1 MISIV
6 IPAFN
11 EERYLPKLLE
21 SIKRQDYEGYEVIVA
36 DANSKDKTR
45 KIAKR
50 FGCKVIQGGLH
61 AQGVNNGAKAAKW
74 DVLLVLDA
82 DAVLPKDFLEKN
94 FNAFRQKS
102 LDVASCYIKPISGK
116 PIDRI
121 THWIANIYYFTFK
134 KIRPYVPSFCFF
146 IKKSLFLKIGGF
158 DEKIP
163 WLVDLAFSNALPKNA
178 KYDTLP
184 VHINLSVRMGERL
197 GRLRQA
203 KLMFIGSFL
212 RTFKKNYYGEYK
224 WKGKEKIQRVI

>member
-1 MISIV
+1 MISII

-11 EERYLPKLLE
+11 EENYLPKLLE
-21 SIKRQDYEGYEVIVA
+21 SIKKQNYKDYEIIVA
-36 DANSKDKTR
+36 DANSKDNTKS
-45 KIAKR
+45 IAKR
-50 FGCKVIQGGLH
+50 HGCKVIQGGLH

-74 DVLLVLDA
+74 EVLLVLDA
-82 DAVLPKDFLEKN
+82 DAVLPRDFLDKN
-94 FNAFRQKS
+94 FNAFRQNN
-102 LDVASCYIKPISGK
+102 LDVASCYIKPVGGK
-116 PIDRI
+116 LIDRL
-121 THWIANIYYFTFK
+121 THEVANIYYFTFK

-146 IKKSLFLKIGGF
+146 VKRDLFLKIGGF

-203 KLMFIGSFL
+203 RIMFIGAFL
-212 RTFKKNYYGEYK
+212 RTIKRNYYGEYK
-224 WKGKEKIQRVI
+224 WKEKEKATRVL